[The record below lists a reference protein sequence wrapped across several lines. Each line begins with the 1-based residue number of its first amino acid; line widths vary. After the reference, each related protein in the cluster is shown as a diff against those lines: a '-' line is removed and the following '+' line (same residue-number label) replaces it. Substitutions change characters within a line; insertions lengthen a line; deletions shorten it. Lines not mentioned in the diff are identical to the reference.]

1 MDQLATLLSDLVA
14 IDSVNPDLVP
24 GGAGEAAL
32 AAYIAEWGR
41 REGFE
46 VIIQEAAEDRP
57 NVVLIAR
64 GRGGG
69 KSLMLNAHTDTVGV
83 IGMDAPFSPVIRGG
97 RLHGRGSYD
106 MKSGL
111 AAGMLALKAARDMA
125 LSGDVMLGAVADEE
139 YGSVGTEALL
149 RDWARWKADAV
160 LIAEPTELCVS
171 VAHRGFVWLEFETY
185 GVAAHGSRPHLGI
198 DAIAK
203 MGQVLVALAAHDR
216 QLRANPTHDLLGS
229 GSLHASTIEGGEEI
243 SMYPAHCKLLVEWR
257 TIPGDTP
264 ESVEREAKA
273 MLERIAATDPDF
285 RASARAS
292 FSRSPFSIAPD
303 HALVRSLKRHADAC
317 LGRETAIMGNSWWMD
332 AALFWRGRHPDGGAG
347 TGRRRRPFARRM
359 GQSGVGGA
367 VPGDIHGADRRFLSL
382 TRFRH

>member
-1 MDQLATLLSDLVA
+1 MNQLTTLLADLVA

-24 GGAGEAAL
+24 GGAGEARL

-46 VIIQEAAEDRP
+46 VIVQDAAADRP
-57 NVVLIAR
+57 NVILIAR

-83 IGMDAPFSPVIRGG
+83 TDMDAPFSPVIRDG
-97 RLHGRGSYD
+97 RMYGRGSYD

-111 AAGMLALKAARDMA
+111 AACMLALKAARDMA
-125 LSGDVMLGAVADEE
+125 LAGDVMLGAVVDEE
-139 YGSVGTEALL
+139 YGSLGTEALL

-171 VAHRGFVWLEFETY
+171 VAHRGFVWLEFETF

-216 QLRANPTHDLLGS
+216 QLRAQPTHALLGS
-229 GSLHASTIEGGEEI
+229 GSLHASTIAGGEEI

-273 MLERIAATDPDF
+273 LLDRIAAADPDF
-285 RASARAS
+285 RGSARAT
-292 FSRSPFSIAPD
+292 FSRSPFNILPD
-303 HALVRSLKRHADAC
+303 HTLVRAIKRQTEAC
-317 LGRETAIMGNSWWMD
+317 LGRETAIIGSSWWMD
-332 AALFWRGRHPDGGAG
+332 AALFGEAGIPTVVLGPAGEGAH
-347 TGRRRRPFARRM
+347 AREEWVDLESVA
-359 GQSGVGGA
+359 QCQA
-367 VPGDIHGADRRFLSL
+367 IYTALIADFCR
-382 TRFRH
+382 